1 MRVTEALEHVV
12 RSGVKVSTDAPIEP
26 ARREVEIMAN
36 RLANETSPYLLQHK
50 DNPVDW
56 YPWGEEALERARE
69 EDKPILLSVGYSAC
83 HWCHVMERES
93 FEDEAT
99 ARIMNEHFVNIK
111 VDREERPDIDSIY
124 MSAVQALTRGGG
136 WPMTVFLT
144 PDGAPFYGG
153 TYFPPVPKGGLP
165 SFQQVLLSLAD
176 AYTSRRDEVLRS
188 AESVREYLQTT
199 TAAPLPKTD
208 VGTELL
214 EAAAESL
221 ISELDRRFGGFGGAP
236 KFPQAMNLEVLL
248 RHHHRTGDRA
258 ALSGVEDTL
267 RAMAQGGIYDQL
279 GGGFAR
285 YSVDQYWLVPHF
297 EKMLYDNALLSRLYL
312 EVYQATGDEFYKRI
326 AEETLDYVVRDMT
339 SPEVG
344 FYSAEDA
351 DSEGEEGK
359 FYVWT
364 PEEIRGVLNA
374 EEATIAERYWD
385 VTARGNFEGKNILY
399 VPRPPEAVAAEFG
412 ISPEEL
418 RDRVKEIRSK
428 LFAAREERVRPGR
441 DEKVLA
447 AWNGLMLRSFA
458 LAARVLKREDYREVA
473 ERNAAFLLDKLRI
486 DGRLRRSYK
495 DGQARFNGY
504 IEDYAMVADGLVTLY
519 EATFETRWLVEA
531 ASLADA
537 ILELFWDE
545 GGEIFYDTPADHE
558 ELVTRPRD
566 VYDNAA
572 PSGTSVATDVLL
584 HLSLLL
590 DRDEYRQ
597 RAEAVLDS
605 SSGGMERL
613 PGAFGRLLAAL
624 DFYLSR
630 PHEVAIVG
638 DLTSSDT
645 QALVDAIYARFL
657 PNKVVAGRAPEDQE
671 AAGFVPLLA
680 DRPMRD
686 GRPTA
691 YVCEGYACKKPT
703 TDPVELARQLVG

>member
-1 MRVTEALEHVV
+1 
-12 RSGVKVSTDAPIEP
+12 
-26 ARREVEIMAN
+26 MAN

-124 MSAVQALTRGGG
+124 MSAVQALTRHGG

-153 TYFPPVPKGGLP
+153 TYFPPVPRGGLP

-176 AYTSRRDEVLRS
+176 AYENRHEEVSRS
-188 AESVREYLQTT
+188 AESVREYLRASTGAALPQT
-199 TAAPLPKTD
+199 A
-208 VGTELL
+208 VRTELL
-214 EAAAESL
+214 DKAAESL
-221 ISELDRRFGGFGGAP
+221 MSELDGRFGGFGGAP

-267 RAMAQGGIYDQL
+267 RAMAHGGIYDQL

-285 YSVDQYWLVPHF
+285 YSVDRYWLVPHF

-312 EVYQATGDEFYKRI
+312 EAYQATDDPFYRRI

-339 SPEVG
+339 SPEGG

-364 PEEIRGVLNA
+364 AAEIRGVLTE
-374 EEATIAERYWD
+374 EEAGLAERFWD
-385 VTARGNFEGKNILY
+385 VTERGNFEGKNILH
-399 VPRPPEAVAAEFG
+399 VPRAPEAVAAEFG
-412 ISPEEL
+412 ISPQQLWE
-418 RDRVKEIRSK
+418 RMVEIRAK
-428 LFAAREERVRPGR
+428 LFAAREDRIRPGR
-441 DEKVLA
+441 DEKALA

-458 LAARVLKREDYREVA
+458 LAARVLMRGDYREVA
-473 ERNAAFLLDKLRI
+473 ERNATFLLDKLRVS
-486 DGRLRRSYK
+486 GRLRRSYK

-504 IEDYAMVADGLVTLY
+504 LEDYAMVADGLVALY
-519 EATFETRWLVEA
+519 EATFDLRWLAQAEE
-531 ASLADA
+531 LADA
-537 ILELFWDE
+537 VIELFWDE
-545 GGEIFYDTPADHE
+545 GSGAFYDTPADHE

-584 HLSLLL
+584 RLSLLL
-590 DRDEYRQ
+590 GRDDYRA

-605 SSGGMERL
+605 LSGGMERV

-624 DFYLSR
+624 DFHLSR
-630 PHEVAIVG
+630 PREVAIVG
-638 DLTSSDT
+638 DPASPDT
-645 QALVDAIYARFL
+645 QALIDAVYARYL
-657 PNKVVAGRAPEDQE
+657 PNKVVVGRAPDDEE
-671 AAGFVPLLA
+671 APGLVPLLA
-680 DRPMRD
+680 ERPTRE
-686 GRPTA
+686 GRATA
-691 YVCEGYACKKPT
+691 YVCEGYACQNPT
-703 TDPVELARQLVG
+703 TDPEELAGQLVG

>member
-1 MRVTEALEHVV
+1 
-12 RSGVKVSTDAPIEP
+12 
-26 ARREVEIMAN
+26 MAN

-56 YPWGEEALERARE
+56 YAWGEEALRKARE

-124 MSAVQALTRGGG
+124 MSAVQALTRHGG

-153 TYFPPVPKGGLP
+153 TYFPPVPGRGMP

-176 AYTSRRDEVLRS
+176 AYENRRDEVLRS
-188 AESVREYLQTT
+188 AEGVREYLQTST
-199 TAAPLPKTD
+199 GAVLPKTA

-214 EAAAESL
+214 EAAAGSL
-221 ISELDRRFGGFGGAP
+221 MSELDRRFGGFGGAP

-248 RHHHRTGDRA
+248 RHHHRTGDLA

-267 RAMAQGGIYDQL
+267 RAMANGGIYDQL

-285 YSVDQYWLVPHF
+285 YSVDAYWLVPHF

-312 EVYQATGDEFYKRI
+312 EAYQATGDSFYRRI

-339 SPEVG
+339 SPDGG

-364 PEEIRGVLNA
+364 PEEIRNVLDS
-374 EEATIAERYWD
+374 EEARLAERYWD
-385 VTARGNFEGKNILY
+385 VTERGNFEGKNILY
-399 VPRPPEAVAAEFG
+399 VPRPPETVAAEFG

-418 RDRVKEIRSK
+418 WERIKEIRSK
-428 LFAAREERVRPGR
+428 LFAAREWRVRPGR
-441 DEKVLA
+441 DEKTLA

-458 LAARVLKREDYREVA
+458 FAARVLKREDYREVA
-473 ERNAAFLLDKLRI
+473 ERNVTFLLDKLRV

-504 IEDYAMVADGLVTLY
+504 LEDYAMVADGILALY
-519 EATFETRWLVEA
+519 EATFETRWLAEA
-531 ASLADA
+531 EDLCDA
-537 ILELFWDE
+537 VLELFWDE
-545 GGEIFYDTPADHE
+545 ERKIFYDTPADHE

-566 VYDNAA
+566 VYDNAS

-584 HLSLLL
+584 KLSLLL
-590 DRDEYRQ
+590 DRDDYRA

-605 SSGGMERL
+605 LSGGMERL
-613 PGAFGRLLAAL
+613 PAAFGRLLAAL
-624 DFYLSR
+624 DFHLSR
-630 PHEVAIVG
+630 PREIAIMG
-638 DLTSSDT
+638 DPWAPDA
-645 QALVDAIYARFL
+645 QALIDVVYARYL
-657 PNKVVAGRAPEDQE
+657 PNKVVAGRALEDEE
-671 AAGFVPLLA
+671 AAGLVPLLA
-680 DRPMRD
+680 ERPMRD
-686 GRPTA
+686 GRATA
-691 YVCEGYACKKPT
+691 YVCEGYACQNPT
-703 TDPVELARQLVG
+703 TDPEELAGQLAG

>member
-1 MRVTEALEHVV
+1 V
-12 RSGVKVSTDAPIEP
+12 
-26 ARREVEIMAN
+26 AN

-69 EDKPILLSVGYSAC
+69 EDKPILLSVGYSDC

-124 MSAVQALTRGGG
+124 MSAVQALTRHGG

-153 TYFPPVPKGGLP
+153 TYFPPAPRGGLP

-188 AESVREYLQTT
+188 AESVREYLEASTG
-199 TAAPLPKTD
+199 AAMPKAT
-208 VGTELL
+208 VGLELL
-214 EAAAESL
+214 DGAAGSL
-221 ISELDRRFGGFGGAP
+221 LSQLDRRFGGFGGAP

-248 RHHHRTGDRA
+248 RHYHRTGELG

-267 RAMAQGGIYDQL
+267 RAMANGGIYDQL

-285 YSVDQYWLVPHF
+285 YSVDEYWLVPHF

-312 EVYQATGDEFYKRI
+312 EAYQATGDAFYRRI
-326 AEETLDYVVRDMT
+326 AEETLDYVLRDMT
-339 SPEVG
+339 SPEGG

-364 PEEIRGVLNA
+364 PDEIEGALGPEDAKLAMRF
-374 EEATIAERYWD
+374 WD
-385 VTARGNFEGKNILY
+385 VTERGNFEGKNILY

-412 ISPEEL
+412 LSPEEL
-418 RDRVKEIRSK
+418 WDRIVEIRAQ
-428 LFAAREERVRPGR
+428 LFAEREKRVRPGR
-441 DEKVLA
+441 DEKVLS

-458 LAARVLKREDYREVA
+458 LATRVLGREDYREAA
-473 ERNAAFLLDKLRI
+473 EKNAAFLLEKLRV

-495 DGQARFNGY
+495 DGQARLGGY
-504 IEDYAMVADGLVTLY
+504 LEDYAMVADGLVTLY
-519 EATFETRWLVEA
+519 EATFDVRWLVEA
-531 ASLADA
+531 DTLCDA
-537 ILELFWDE
+537 ISELFWDE
-545 GGEIFYDTPADHE
+545 ERKFFYDTPADHE

-566 VYDNAA
+566 VYDSAA

-584 HLSLLL
+584 RLALLL
-590 DRDEYRQ
+590 DRDDYRR
-597 RAEAVLDS
+597 RAEAVLEEL
-605 SSGGMERL
+605 SGGMEKL

-624 DFYLSR
+624 DFSLAEPR
-630 PHEVAIVG
+630 ELAIIG
-638 DLTSSDT
+638 DPGSPDT
-645 QALVDAIYARFL
+645 QALIVTVYGLYL
-657 PNKVVAGRAPEDQE
+657 PNKVVAGRAEGDEEP
-671 AAGFVPLLA
+671 AGLIPLLA
-680 DRPMRD
+680 DRPARD
-686 GRPTA
+686 GKATA
-691 YVCEGYACKKPT
+691 YVCVHYACKSPT
-703 TDPVELARQLVG
+703 TDPEELREQLVS